1 MTRPSQQVGTTDLS
15 PFIIRYTHHRCFQY
29 VWMISELCFN
39 FRGVHIFTARYV
51 HVLEPADDI
60 VITVLILTAKIPAS
74 QPAIFG
80 VGTGGCLRAEP
91 VSTLEPLKIPIH
103 YDFASSLCYVTH
115 RVIERVTPRFRG
127 CDDTPP
133 VEFTWSP
140 LDLAGLLNWKRGAT
154 VDASRMTNVERVV
167 RELEVP
173 TRVPETWLDSR
184 KAMAAAISLSD
195 PAREAAWRERVF
207 TAIFEEGRSCDAAG
221 EVESWGADLGLEFS
235 DAALETGLEELERR
249 TRAAADLMVTG
260 VPTFML
266 AEWPMGGIQD
276 DETMVSLIK
285 RFARRR
291 RERTASPQ

>member
-1 MTRPSQQVGTTDLS
+1 M
-15 PFIIRYTHHRCFQY
+15 
-29 VWMISELCFN
+29 
-39 FRGVHIFTARYV
+39 
-51 HVLEPADDI
+51 
-60 VITVLILTAKIPAS
+60 
-74 QPAIFG
+74 
-80 VGTGGCLRAEP
+80 
-91 VSTLEPLKIPIH
+91 
-103 YDFASSLCYVTH
+103 
-115 RVIERVTPRFRG
+115 ERITPRFRG

-133 VEFTWSP
+133 VEFAWTP

-154 VDASRMTNVERVV
+154 VDASRMANVERVI

-173 TRVPETWLDSR
+173 TRVPKTWLDSR

-207 TAIFEEGRSCDAAG
+207 TAIFEEGRSCEPGG
-221 EVESWGADLGLEFS
+221 EVERWGADLGLAFS
-235 DAALETGLEELERR
+235 DPALEAGLEELERR

-276 DETMVSLIK
+276 DETMVSLIN